1 MKTNSFTALLN
12 VCFATFILSPIQIFG
27 QYIPGIDAFEA
38 EDTVCIWD
46 PTVDFTT
53 TKSFT
58 AYQTMDDTFNGPIDS
73 NFCVSLRYVEGFSGL
88 SFHSDYFDLSRSIY
102 LRADFDTSALIP
114 LQPDAVYQLSDYF
127 LSNIPELKRGNSCP
141 DLICSGLILG
151 ITIPDSTFT
160 GDTTRW
166 LLLSSDLYHPR
177 MCYATEKFEGQNIHA
192 FIYKLSFEESFF
204 NTVKSANPLEQT
216 QMFDISTITD
226 MTNIDGNFIGGLFI
240 SHAYE
245 FMNTQIGILKYD
257 EPTYPSTANFDFV
270 DVSPN
275 PNPETPITI
284 QLIIDE
290 EFTLLAQPYVQ
301 LRGAQA
307 AGDTIR
313 HEIQLVNDGGIFC
326 VSIAEIIFDGNTHYI
341 FKKGEMDLY
350 SPMSCLMFRNG
361 ASIQV
366 ADNGQLVYGKNGI
379 GVLGLGSG
387 GTIKIGKNAS
397 LTINNRISIIKNPSS
412 VYSGDI
418 YMNLNTGSSLIFGPG
433 ASISNDEKSL
443 NGGHLCIY
451 MNGGELDM
459 SGLDAFSQQLIR
471 LIYPE
476 KEKTMSANMHIYPNP
491 VQNSFTLEVIAA
503 ESTMGEILITSLNGA
518 VIFIKKYALEA
529 GINAIKIQIPDLQTG
544 TYTVQCK
551 TNTESGSKSFVKL

>member
-12 VCFATFILSPIQIFG
+12 VCFVAFILSPNQIFG

-46 PTVDFTT
+46 PSVEFTT

-58 AYQTMDDTFNGPIDS
+58 AYQTIDDTFNVPIDA
-73 NFCVSLRYVEGFSGL
+73 NFCVSLRYEEDFSGM
-88 SFHSDYFDLSRSIY
+88 SFHSHDFDLSRSIY
-102 LRADFDTSALIP
+102 LRADFDTNALIP
-114 LQPDAVYQLSDYF
+114 LQPDAVYQLAENF
-127 LSNIPELKRGNSCP
+127 LSSIPELFRDPGCP
-141 DLICSGLILG
+141 DLMCSGLILG
-151 ITIPDSTFT
+151 ITIPDSTLT
-160 GDTTRW
+160 ADTTRW
-166 LLLSSDLYHPR
+166 LFFSSDLYSPE
-177 MCYATEKFEGQNIHA
+177 MCYTTEKFEGQKINA
-192 FIYKLSFEESFF
+192 FIYKLTFDEGFF
-204 NTVKSANPLEQT
+204 DVLRNFYPLFQM
-216 QMFDISTITD
+216 QMFDVTTITD
-226 MTNIDGNFIGGLFI
+226 MNNIDGNFIGGLFI

-245 FMNTQIGILKYD
+245 FMNTQIGVLKYD
-257 EPTYPSTANFDFV
+257 EPTYPSTSNFDYI
-270 DVSPN
+270 DVSPE
-275 PNPETPITI
+275 PNPDEPVTI

-290 EFTLLAQPYVQ
+290 FNTLLAQPYVQ

-307 AGDTIR
+307 AVDTSR
-313 HEIQLVNDGGIFC
+313 HEVQLVNDGGIFC

-341 FKKGEMDLY
+341 FKKGKMDLY

-366 ADNGQLVYGKNGI
+366 ADNGHLAYGKNGI

-397 LTINNRISIIKNPSS
+397 LTINNRISIIKNPNS

-418 YMNLNTGSSLIFGPG
+418 YMNLNKGSNLIFGQG

-459 SGLDAFSQQLIR
+459 SGLDDFSQELIR

-476 KEKTMSANMHIYPNP
+476 EEKTMSANMHIYPNP
-491 VQNSFTLEVIAA
+491 VQNSFTIEIVAA
-503 ESTMGEILITSLNGA
+503 ESSIGDIQISGLNGA
-518 VIFIKKYALEA
+518 VVFTKKYELDA
-529 GINAIKIQIPDLQTG
+529 GINAIKIQIPDLQPG
-544 TYTVQCK
+544 AYSIQCK
-551 TNTESGSKSFVKL
+551 TNTESGSNSFVKL